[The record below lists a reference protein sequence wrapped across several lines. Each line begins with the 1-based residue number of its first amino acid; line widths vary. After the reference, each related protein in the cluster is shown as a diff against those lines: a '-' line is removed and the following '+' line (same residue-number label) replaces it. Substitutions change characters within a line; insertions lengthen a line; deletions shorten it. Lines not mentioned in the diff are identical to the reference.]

1 MPNIRGG
8 PGALYSTLSKY
19 VYTCVIEHTIMAMH
33 VELGKKYIVLRG
45 RQREGIGNTSH
56 QNCFLHFFEVITY
69 LFLMDYLS
77 AIDNIAS

>member
-1 MPNIRGG
+1 
-8 PGALYSTLSKY
+8 
-19 VYTCVIEHTIMAMH
+19 MAMH

-69 LFLMDYLS
+69 LFLVDYLS